1 MDRLEK
7 LAGLFTTDPFPDIKI
22 VLSDAAHEGG
32 WGVVTF
38 KDRENHVY
46 LNGER
51 KGAFIGTEGDRQ
63 YIATNSSSF
72 PIKGNK
78 VTATAQLI
86 RCSNREAFKWLC
98 RKYNIS
104 DKAAEEYK
112 KKDPTWDGVFISGKE
127 LAERA
132 KAKHDAMSPEKV
144 MTYGVDALDEQLGG
158 IYPGDLI
165 VLGGR
170 PGTGKSTLVD
180 TVVMSNARNGKT
192 VLFFQLEMDD
202 EDPVQRRVYYGINR
216 KLKSLGRKFISIAE
230 FRNRTIP
237 DDILKIRDEVYAEE
251 AERSQNVISYVGEPL
266 DHERFLE
273 ALEAMRGRD
282 IDLVVIDHLHYFE
295 QVETDSNNLSNL
307 MRSIRY
313 INKKYG
319 LPFVL
324 VSQLRKAATFGAEP
338 TLDDLRGTGDI
349 GCIATTGILVH
360 REDGKTKL
368 IIDKSRTFG
377 ISQYKIDVSYDQQV
391 GSYAKDA
398 EATKISNQ
406 FSSF

>member
-1 MDRLEK
+1 MTRLEK
-7 LAGLFTTDPFPDIKI
+7 LAGLFTTDPFPDIKT
-22 VLSDAAHEGG
+22 VLADAAREGG
-32 WGVVTF
+32 WGNLTF

-46 LNGER
+46 LDGER

-78 VTATAQLI
+78 VTATAQLLK
-86 RCSNREAFKWLC
+86 CPNREAFKWLC
-98 RKYNIS
+98 KKYNIS
-104 DKAAEEYK
+104 DQAADEYK

-132 KAKHDAMSPEKV
+132 KTKHDAMSPDKV
-144 MTYGVDALDEQLGG
+144 MTYGVQSLDEQLGG

-170 PGTGKSTLVD
+170 PGTGKSSLVD
-180 TVVMSNARNGKT
+180 TVVMSNAQRGKT

-216 KLKSLGRKFISIAE
+216 KLKEQGKKFIGIAE
-230 FRNRTIP
+230 FRNRTISE
-237 DDILKIRDEVYAEE
+237 DILKIRDEVYEEE
-251 AERSQNVISYVGEPL
+251 ALRSENVISYVGEPL

-273 ALEAMRGRD
+273 ALEAMRGRN

-295 QVETDSNNLSNL
+295 QNETGNDNLSSL
-307 MRSIRY
+307 MREIRY

-324 VSQLRKAATFGAEP
+324 VSQLRKAATFGIEP

-349 GCIATTGILVH
+349 GCIATTGILIH
-360 REDGKTKL
+360 REKENTKL

-377 ISQYKIDVSYDQQV
+377 ISQYKIDVFYDKDTGFYTNDIPKPKPTSFTSY
-391 GSYAKDA
+391 
-398 EATKISNQ
+398 
-406 FSSF
+406 